1 MGENISGNETTDKGL
16 IFKIY
21 EQLMQAQLKKKEKAS
36 GWKKGGTVDQL
47 PRVDCVSEGHPIHEG
62 LVAESRWSGGPGE

>member
-1 MGENISGNETTDKGL
+1 MGENISGNETDKGL

-36 GWKKGGTVDQL
+36 GWKN
-47 PRVDCVSEGHPIHEG
+47 
-62 LVAESRWSGGPGE
+62 